1 MEDGTHDTFH
11 VFCLTTAR
19 KRGQKCVEIKK
30 TNFIRQSLGPK
41 RVEFGIK
48 RRKKMKGTC
57 M

>member
-11 VFCLTTAR
+11 VFCITTAR
-19 KRGQKCVEIKK
+19 KRGQKCVEIRK
-30 TNFIRQSLGPK
+30 TNVIRQSLGPK

-48 RRKKMKGTC
+48 RRKKMKGTR